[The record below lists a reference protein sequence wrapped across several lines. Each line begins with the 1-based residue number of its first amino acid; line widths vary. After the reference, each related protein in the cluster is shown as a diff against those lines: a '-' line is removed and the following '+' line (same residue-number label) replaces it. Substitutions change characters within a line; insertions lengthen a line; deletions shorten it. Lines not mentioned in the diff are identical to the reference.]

1 MNRYEI
7 FRSLKHLEENVSQH
21 ELIGIAYGET
31 IDDAADEIDE
41 CIKADLI
48 ADEDNIYA
56 EYNVDV
62 KPFDPAVLELEQYE
76 YAASGILYP
85 ADSNA
90 PENIIHE
97 YGIKEL
103 KCENQNRIGIESGD
117 IHLECLFF
125 YLMCKIQSIL
135 SLMNDASIFIGQVK
149 HLEFDLIRN
158 QSH

>member
-21 ELIGIAYGET
+21 ELIGVAYGET
-31 IDDAADEIDE
+31 IDDAVDEIDE
-41 CIKADLI
+41 CIKADLV
-48 ADEDNIYA
+48 ADEDNVYT

-62 KPFDPAVLELEQYE
+62 KPFDPAVLQLEQYE

-97 YGIKEL
+97 YGIKEGL
-103 KCENQNRIGIESGD
+103 TDTLVTC
-117 IHLECLFF
+117 
-125 YLMCKIQSIL
+125 
-135 SLMNDASIFIGQVK
+135 
-149 HLEFDLIRN
+149 
-158 QSH
+158 

>member
-21 ELIGIAYGET
+21 ELIGVAYGET
-31 IDDAADEIDE
+31 IADAADEIDE
-41 CIKADLI
+41 CIKADLV
-48 ADEDNIYA
+48 ADEDNVYT

-62 KPFDPAVLELEQYE
+62 KPFDPAVLQLEQYE

-103 KCENQNRIGIESGD
+103 KCEN
-117 IHLECLFF
+117 
-125 YLMCKIQSIL
+125 
-135 SLMNDASIFIGQVK
+135 
-149 HLEFDLIRN
+149 
-158 QSH
+158 

>member
-21 ELIGIAYGET
+21 ELIGVAYGET

-48 ADEDNIYA
+48 ADEDNIYT

-62 KPFDPAVLELEQYE
+62 KPFDPALLELEQYE
-76 YAASGILYP
+76 YAASEILYP

-103 KCENQNRIGIESGD
+103 KCEN
-117 IHLECLFF
+117 
-125 YLMCKIQSIL
+125 
-135 SLMNDASIFIGQVK
+135 
-149 HLEFDLIRN
+149 
-158 QSH
+158 

>member
-21 ELIGIAYGET
+21 ELIGVAYGET

-41 CIKADLI
+41 CIKADQI
-48 ADEDNIYA
+48 ADEDNVYT

-62 KPFDPAVLELEQYE
+62 KPFDPAVLQLEQYE

-103 KCENQNRIGIESGD
+103 KCENQNHTEMN
-117 IHLECLFF
+117 LEIFTQNVSFFCL
-125 YLMCKIQSIL
+125 IS
-135 SLMNDASIFIGQVK
+135 N
-149 HLEFDLIRN
+149 
-158 QSH
+158 

>member
-21 ELIGIAYGET
+21 ELIGVAYA
-31 IDDAADEIDE
+31 DLVADEY
-41 CIKADLI
+41 
-48 ADEDNIYA
+48 NVYT

-62 KPFDPAVLELEQYE
+62 KPFDPAVLQLEQYE

-103 KCENQNRIGIESGD
+103 KCEN
-117 IHLECLFF
+117 
-125 YLMCKIQSIL
+125 
-135 SLMNDASIFIGQVK
+135 
-149 HLEFDLIRN
+149 
-158 QSH
+158 

>member
-21 ELIGIAYGET
+21 ELIGVAYGET

-41 CIKADLI
+41 CIKADLV
-48 ADEDNIYA
+48 ADEDNVYT

-62 KPFDPAVLELEQYE
+62 KPFDPAVLQLEQYE

-103 KCENQNRIGIESGD
+103 KCENQNHTEMN
-117 IHLECLFF
+117 LEIFTQNVSFFCL
-125 YLMCKIQSIL
+125 IS
-135 SLMNDASIFIGQVK
+135 N
-149 HLEFDLIRN
+149 
-158 QSH
+158 

>member
-1 MNRYEI
+1 MHKKIIGERYMNRYEI

-21 ELIGIAYGET
+21 ELIGVAYGET

-48 ADEDNIYA
+48 ADEDNIYV

-103 KCENQNRIGIESGD
+103 KCEN
-117 IHLECLFF
+117 
-125 YLMCKIQSIL
+125 
-135 SLMNDASIFIGQVK
+135 
-149 HLEFDLIRN
+149 
-158 QSH
+158 

>member
-21 ELIGIAYGET
+21 ELIGVAYGET

-48 ADEDNIYA
+48 ADEDNIYT

-62 KPFDPAVLELEQYE
+62 KPFDPAVLQLEQYE

-97 YGIKEL
+97 YGIREL

-125 YLMCKIQSIL
+125 YLL
-135 SLMNDASIFIGQVK
+135 DF
-149 HLEFDLIRN
+149 
-158 QSH
+158 

>member
-21 ELIGIAYGET
+21 ELIGVAYGET

-41 CIKADLI
+41 CIKADLV
-48 ADEDNIYA
+48 ADEDNVYT

-62 KPFDPAVLELEQYE
+62 KPFDPAVLQLEQYE

-97 YGIKEL
+97 YEIKEL
-103 KCENQNRIGIESGD
+103 KCEN
-117 IHLECLFF
+117 
-125 YLMCKIQSIL
+125 
-135 SLMNDASIFIGQVK
+135 
-149 HLEFDLIRN
+149 
-158 QSH
+158 

>member
-21 ELIGIAYGET
+21 ELIGVAYGET

-41 CIKADLI
+41 CIKADLV
-48 ADEDNIYA
+48 ADEDNVYT

-62 KPFDPAVLELEQYE
+62 KPFDPAVLQLEQYE

-97 YGIKEL
+97 YGIKKL
-103 KCENQNRIGIESGD
+103 KCENQNHIEIESGD
-117 IHLECLFF
+117 IHLEYLFF
-125 YLMCKIQSIL
+125 LCSISNWEDTKKEPAERVECQL
-135 SLMNDASIFIGQVK
+135 QKQEMLD
-149 HLEFDLIRN
+149 DL
-158 QSH
+158 QGL

>member
-21 ELIGIAYGET
+21 ELIGVAYGET

-41 CIKADLI
+41 CIKADF
-48 ADEDNIYA
+48 IYT

-62 KPFDPAVLELEQYE
+62 KPFDPAVLQLEQYE

-97 YGIKEL
+97 YGIKEV
-103 KCENQNRIGIESGD
+103 KCE
-117 IHLECLFF
+117 
-125 YLMCKIQSIL
+125 K
-135 SLMNDASIFIGQVK
+135 
-149 HLEFDLIRN
+149 
-158 QSH
+158 

>member
-21 ELIGIAYGET
+21 ELIGVTYGET

-41 CIKADLI
+41 CIKADLV
-48 ADEDNIYA
+48 ADEDNVYT

-62 KPFDPAVLELEQYE
+62 KPFDPAVLQLEQYE
-76 YAASGILYP
+76 YAAYGILYP

-103 KCENQNRIGIESGD
+103 KCEN
-117 IHLECLFF
+117 
-125 YLMCKIQSIL
+125 
-135 SLMNDASIFIGQVK
+135 
-149 HLEFDLIRN
+149 
-158 QSH
+158 

>member
-21 ELIGIAYGET
+21 ELIGVAYGET

-41 CIKADLI
+41 CIKADLV
-48 ADEDNIYA
+48 ADEDNIYT

-62 KPFDPAVLELEQYE
+62 KPFDPAVLQLEQYE

-85 ADSNA
+85 ADFNA

-97 YGIKEL
+97 YGIKEV
-103 KCENQNRIGIESGD
+103 KCE
-117 IHLECLFF
+117 
-125 YLMCKIQSIL
+125 K
-135 SLMNDASIFIGQVK
+135 
-149 HLEFDLIRN
+149 
-158 QSH
+158 

>member
-7 FRSLKHLEENVSQH
+7 FRSLKENVSQH
-21 ELIGIAYGET
+21 ELIGVAYGET

-48 ADEDNIYA
+48 ADEDNIYT

-62 KPFDPAVLELEQYE
+62 KPFDPAVLQLEQYK

-90 PENIIHE
+90 PKNIIHE
-97 YGIKEL
+97 YVIEKL
-103 KCENQNRIGIESGD
+103 KCEN
-117 IHLECLFF
+117 
-125 YLMCKIQSIL
+125 
-135 SLMNDASIFIGQVK
+135 
-149 HLEFDLIRN
+149 
-158 QSH
+158 

>member
-21 ELIGIAYGET
+21 ELIGVAYGET

-41 CIKADLI
+41 CIKADLV
-48 ADEDNIYA
+48 ADEDNVYT

-62 KPFDPAVLELEQYE
+62 KPFDPAVLQQEQYE

-103 KCENQNRIGIESGD
+103 KCENQNHTEMN
-117 IHLECLFF
+117 LEIFTQNVSFFCL
-125 YLMCKIQSIL
+125 IS
-135 SLMNDASIFIGQVK
+135 N
-149 HLEFDLIRN
+149 
-158 QSH
+158 

>member
-21 ELIGIAYGET
+21 ELIGVAYGET

-48 ADEDNIYA
+48 AD
-56 EYNVDV
+56 V
-62 KPFDPAVLELEQYE
+62 KPFDPAVLQLEQYE

-103 KCENQNRIGIESGD
+103 KCEN
-117 IHLECLFF
+117 
-125 YLMCKIQSIL
+125 
-135 SLMNDASIFIGQVK
+135 
-149 HLEFDLIRN
+149 
-158 QSH
+158 

>member
-21 ELIGIAYGET
+21 ELIGVAYGET

-97 YGIKEL
+97 YGIKEF
-103 KCENQNRIGIESGD
+103 CA
-117 IHLECLFF
+117 CLISNWKGTKKELAERVKRQ
-125 YLMCKIQSIL
+125 LM
-135 SLMNDASIFIGQVK
+135 
-149 HLEFDLIRN
+149 E
-158 QSH
+158 